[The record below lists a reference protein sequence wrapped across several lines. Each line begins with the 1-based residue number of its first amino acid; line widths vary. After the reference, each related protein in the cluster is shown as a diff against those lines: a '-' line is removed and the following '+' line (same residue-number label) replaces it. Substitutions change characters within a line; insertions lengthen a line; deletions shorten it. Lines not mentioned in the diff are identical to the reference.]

1 MSISDLITKYLLE
14 KLNLS
19 KNNHMKKD
27 IVAGLDLGTT
37 KVCAVIAERD
47 NETNKFDI
55 LGFGVAPSE
64 GLHKGLVANIG
75 KTAEAIKSAM
85 SIASNRAGITVNT
98 INVGVAGEHITSIRH
113 RNYVTITSEEKEI
126 TKDDLNRLEADV
138 RTIRIPSDRQILHI
152 IPEEYSVDYQN
163 GIENPIGISGSRL
176 EASNHVVLASVPAIQ
191 NIKKS
196 VERAGFRVHDYI
208 LQPIASS
215 TSILEENEMD
225 LGVALIDIG
234 GGTTDIAIFHKKA
247 IKHTKV
253 IGIAG
258 NQVTNDIRES
268 LGIVTEEAENL
279 KKEFGYATETAIIRD
294 EDILIRG
301 VGARGNTKIP
311 ISLLTQIIGLRMK
324 ELFTLVDNEI
334 RNAGFKNKIKAGI
347 VLTGGGSLLRGTT
360 DLAREVFGLPARIGV
375 PQDLGR
381 GLAEEIESP
390 EFATVS
396 GLIRGI
402 PGGKSSEFQSLIRK
416 KTKKTKVKDIVK
428 RVQEFFDEL

>member
-1 MSISDLITKYLLE
+1 
-14 KLNLS
+14 
-19 KNNHMKKD
+19 MKKD
-27 IVAGLDLGTT
+27 IIAGLDLGTT
-37 KVCAVIAERD
+37 KVCAVIAER
-47 NETNKFDI
+47 NIETNIFDI

-64 GLHKGLVANIG
+64 GLHKGLVANIS
-75 KTAEAIKSAM
+75 KTAEAIRAAM
-85 SIASNRAGITVNT
+85 AVASNRAGLMINVV
-98 INVGVAGEHITSIRH
+98 NVGVAGEHITSIRH
-113 RNYVTITSEEKEI
+113 RNYVTITSEEREI
-126 TKDDLNRLEADV
+126 NKDDLNRLEADV

-152 IPEEYSVDYQN
+152 IPEEYSVDYQG
-163 GIENPIGISGSRL
+163 GIENPIGMSGSRL
-176 EASNHVVLASVPAIQ
+176 EASNHVVLASVSAIQ

-196 VERAGFRVHDYI
+196 VERAGMKVGEYI

-215 TSILEENEMD
+215 TSILDESETD

-268 LGIVTEEAENL
+268 LGVVTDEAENL
-279 KKEFGYATETAIIRD
+279 KKEFGYATDSAIIRD
-294 EDILIRG
+294 EDILIKG

-360 DLAREVFGLPARIGV
+360 ELAEEVFGLPARIGV
-375 PQDLGR
+375 PQDLGQ
-381 GLAEEIESP
+381 GHSNEIESP
-390 EFATVS
+390 EFATVA

-402 PGGKSSEFQSLIRK
+402 PGGKSSEYQSLIRRK
-416 KTKKTKVKDIVK
+416 KGKTKIKDIVK

>member
-1 MSISDLITKYLLE
+1 
-14 KLNLS
+14 
-19 KNNHMKKD
+19 MKKD
-27 IVAGLDLGTT
+27 IIAGLDLGTT
-37 KVCAVIAERD
+37 KVCAVIAERNID
-47 NETNKFDI
+47 AERFDI

-64 GLHKGLVANIG
+64 GLHKGLVANIS
-75 KTAEAIKSAM
+75 KTAEAIKGAM
-85 SIASNRAGITVNT
+85 AIASNRAGLTVNVV
-98 INVGVAGEHITSIRH
+98 NVGVAGEHITSIRH

-126 TKDDLNRLEADV
+126 TKEDLNRLEADV

-152 IPEEYSVDYQN
+152 IPEEFSVDYQG
-163 GIENPIGISGSRL
+163 GIENPIGMSGSRL

-196 VERAGFRVHDYI
+196 VERAGLKVQDYI
-208 LQPIASS
+208 LQPVASS
-215 TSILEENEMD
+215 TSVLEESETD

-268 LGIVTEEAENL
+268 LGIVSEEAEHL
-279 KKEFGYATETAIIRD
+279 KKEFGYATESAIIRD
-294 EDILIRG
+294 EDILIKG

-324 ELFTLVDNEI
+324 ELFTLVDNEL
-334 RNAGFKNKIKAGI
+334 RNAGFKSKIKAGI

-360 DLAREVFGLPARIGV
+360 ELAEEVFGLPARIGV
-375 PQDLGR
+375 PQDLGL
-381 GLAEEIESP
+381 GLSNEIESP
-390 EFATVS
+390 EFATVA
-396 GLIRGI
+396 GLIKGI
-402 PGGKSSEFQSLIRK
+402 PGGKSSDYQSLLIK
-416 KTKKTKVKDIVK
+416 KIGKNKMKDIVK
-428 RVQEFFDEL
+428 KVKIFFDEL

>member
-1 MSISDLITKYLLE
+1 
-14 KLNLS
+14 
-19 KNNHMKKD
+19 MKKD
-27 IVAGLDLGTT
+27 VIAGLDLGTT

-47 NETNKFDI
+47 NETNKFNI

-75 KTAEAIKSAM
+75 KTAEAIKTAM
-85 SIASNRAGITVNT
+85 SVASNRAGISVNT

-196 VERAGFRVHDYI
+196 VERAGLRVHDYI

-268 LGIVTEEAENL
+268 LGVVSEEAENL
-279 KKEFGYATETAIIRD
+279 KKEFGYATDTAIIRD
-294 EDILIRG
+294 EDILIKG

-360 DLAREVFGLPARIGV
+360 DLAKEVFGLPARIGV
-375 PQDLGR
+375 PQDLGQ
-381 GLAEEIESP
+381 GLANEIESP
-390 EFATVS
+390 EFATVA
-396 GLIRGI
+396 GLVRGI
-402 PGGKSSEFQSLIRK
+402 PGEKSSEFQTLIRNKRK
-416 KTKKTKVKDIVK
+416 KTKIKDIVK